1 MHCTQ
6 NQRHRVLP
14 KPFLLSW
21 GTPPNTE
28 QPSPGM
34 RCAMQGIQGAVETRK
49 GDPGLRCRGG
59 FATKMKITDENLV
72 YLIHLNFL
80 RPHLWACTLCIH
92 RVHTTN
98 RKIRGQALEIT
109 YGTCSQTNSGKVG
122 WRKRPT
128 GVPSGFQCIKD
139 LHTLPITI
147 NGCYEHNLSPRTRGR
162 INSSQRGNRGYSKKK
177 YCMQKADDC

>member
-21 GTPPNTE
+21 GTPPAWAE
-28 QPSPGM
+28 QPLTRM
-34 RCAMQGIQGAVETRK
+34 RRCHGRGTRK
-49 GDPGLRCRGG
+49 CGRQVEGWPGLRCRGG

-80 RPHLWACTLCIH
+80 RPHLWACTLCI
-92 RVHTTN
+92 R
-98 RKIRGQALEIT
+98 RT
-109 YGTCSQTNSGKVG
+109 YNKQENTRSGTWNNLYGSQTNSGKWG

-128 GVPSGFQCIKD
+128 GYHLVFNASKIY
-139 LHTLPITI
+139 TLSPPRI
-147 NGCYEHNLSPRTRGR
+147 NGCYEHNFVPTCTRGE
-162 INSSQRGNRGYSKKK
+162 K
-177 YCMQKADDC
+177 